1 MLEFLPAVPLGVLL
15 SFSFG
20 PLFFILLET
29 SISKGIKQAFFIDV
43 GVVAADITFFSV
55 AYFGASKLITE
66 ENQPALF
73 VLGGVLLSSYGV
85 LSFFKTYKKRKKQQK
100 GKVKVIDTPNLFSL
114 SVKGY
119 LLNIINVAVLFFWTG
134 VLFVIGPKFE
144 METGKIW
151 LFFLATVS
159 TYILVNLCKYYF
171 ASKLKTKLTDSILYK
186 MKQVLNLFVFVF
198 GAYLVVSGSVPP
210 VTVLN

>member
-1 MLEFLPAVPLGVLL
+1 MLEFLPAVPLGILL

-100 GKVKVIDTPNLFSL
+100 GKVKVIETPNLFSL
-114 SVKGY
+114 AVKGY

-144 METGKIW
+144 METGKTW

-186 MKQVLNLFVFVF
+186 MKQALNLFVFVF
-198 GAYLVVSGSVPP
+198 GVYLVVSGSIPS

>member
-114 SVKGY
+114 AVKGY

-198 GAYLVVSGSVPP
+198 GVYLVVSGSMPS

>member
-1 MLEFLPAVPLGVLL
+1 MLEFLPAVPLGILL

-100 GKVKVIDTPNLFSL
+100 GKVKVIQTPNLFSL
-114 SVKGY
+114 AIKGY

-151 LFFLATVS
+151 FFFLATVS
-159 TYILVNLCKYYF
+159 TYIIVNLCKYYF

-198 GAYLVVSGSVPP
+198 GVYLVVSGSMPS

>member
-1 MLEFLPAVPLGVLL
+1 MLEFLPAVPLGILL

-73 VLGGVLLSSYGV
+73 VLGGVLLSSYGM

-100 GKVKVIDTPNLFSL
+100 GKVRVIETPNLFSL
-114 SVKGY
+114 AVKGY

-144 METGKIW
+144 METGKTW

-159 TYILVNLCKYYF
+159 TYIFVNLCKYYF

-186 MKQVLNLFVFVF
+186 MKQVLNFFVFVF
-198 GAYLVVSGSVPP
+198 GVYLVVSGSVPS

>member
-1 MLEFLPAVPLGVLL
+1 MLEFLPAVPLGILL

-100 GKVKVIDTPNLFSL
+100 GKVKVIQTPNLFSL
-114 SVKGY
+114 AIKGY

-144 METGKIW
+144 METGKMW

-159 TYILVNLCKYYF
+159 TYIIVNLCKYYF

-198 GAYLVVSGSVPP
+198 GVYLVVSGSMPS

>member
-1 MLEFLPAVPLGVLL
+1 MLEFLPAVPLGILL

-85 LSFFKTYKKRKKQQK
+85 LSLFKTYKKRKKQQK
-100 GKVKVIDTPNLFSL
+100 GKVKVIETPNLFSL
-114 SVKGY
+114 AVKGY

-144 METGKIW
+144 METGKTW

-198 GAYLVVSGSVPP
+198 GVYLVVSGSMPS

>member
-1 MLEFLPAVPLGVLL
+1 MLEFLPAVPLGILL

-100 GKVKVIDTPNLFSL
+100 GKVKVIETPNLFSL
-114 SVKGY
+114 AIKGY

-159 TYILVNLCKYYF
+159 TYIIVNLCKYYF

-186 MKQVLNLFVFVF
+186 MKQALNLFVFIF
-198 GAYLVVSGSVPP
+198 GVYLVVSGSMTS

>member
-1 MLEFLPAVPLGVLL
+1 MLEFLPAVPLGILL

-73 VLGGVLLSSYGV
+73 VLGGVLLSSYGA

-100 GKVKVIDTPNLFSL
+100 GKVKVIETPNLFSL
-114 SVKGY
+114 AIKGY

-198 GAYLVVSGSVPP
+198 GVYLVVSGSMPSVA
-210 VTVLN
+210 VLN

>member
-1 MLEFLPAVPLGVLL
+1 MLEFLPAVPLGILL

-73 VLGGVLLSSYGV
+73 ILGGVLLSSYGV

-100 GKVKVIDTPNLFSL
+100 GKVKVIETPNLFSL
-114 SVKGY
+114 AIKGY

-144 METGKIW
+144 METGKMW

-159 TYILVNLCKYYF
+159 TYIIVNLCKYYF

-198 GAYLVVSGSVPP
+198 GVYLVVSGSMPS

>member
-1 MLEFLPAVPLGVLL
+1 MLEFLPAVPLGILL

-100 GKVKVIDTPNLFSL
+100 GKVKVIQTPNLFSL
-114 SVKGY
+114 AIKGY

-159 TYILVNLCKYYF
+159 TYIFVNLCKYYF

-186 MKQVLNLFVFVF
+186 MKQALNLFVFVF
-198 GAYLVVSGSVPP
+198 GVYLVVSGSMPS

>member
-1 MLEFLPAVPLGVLL
+1 MLEFLPAVPLGILL

-73 VLGGVLLSSYGV
+73 VLGGVLLSSYGA

-100 GKVKVIDTPNLFSL
+100 GKVKVIQTPNLFSL
-114 SVKGY
+114 AIKGY

-144 METGKIW
+144 METGKMW

-159 TYILVNLCKYYF
+159 TYIIVNLCKYYF

-198 GAYLVVSGSVPP
+198 GVYLVVSGSMPS

>member
-1 MLEFLPAVPLGVLL
+1 MLEFLPAVPLGILL

-100 GKVKVIDTPNLFSL
+100 GKVKVIETPNLFSL
-114 SVKGY
+114 AIKGY

-151 LFFLATVS
+151 RFFLATVS
-159 TYILVNLCKYYF
+159 TYIIVNLCKYYF

-186 MKQVLNLFVFVF
+186 MKQALNLFVFVF
-198 GAYLVVSGSVPP
+198 GVYLVVSGSMPS

>member
-100 GKVKVIDTPNLFSL
+100 GKVKVIQTPNLFSL
-114 SVKGY
+114 AIKGY

-198 GAYLVVSGSVPP
+198 GVYLVVSGSMPS

>member
-1 MLEFLPAVPLGVLL
+1 MLEFLPAVPLGILL

-114 SVKGY
+114 AVKGY

>member
-1 MLEFLPAVPLGVLL
+1 MLEFLPAVPLGILL

-100 GKVKVIDTPNLFSL
+100 GKVKVIETPNLFSL
-114 SVKGY
+114 AVKGY

-186 MKQVLNLFVFVF
+186 MKQALNLFVFVF
-198 GAYLVVSGSVPP
+198 GVYLVVSGSVPS

>member
-1 MLEFLPAVPLGVLL
+1 MLEFLPAVPLGILL

-43 GVVAADITFFSV
+43 GVIAADITFFSV
-55 AYFGASKLITE
+55 AYFGASRLITE

-73 VLGGVLLSSYGV
+73 VLGGVLLASYGV

-100 GKVKVIDTPNLFSL
+100 GKVKVIETPNLFSL
-114 SVKGY
+114 AVKGY

-186 MKQVLNLFVFVF
+186 MKQVLNFFVFVF
-198 GAYLVVSGSVPP
+198 GVYLVVSGSVPS

>member
-1 MLEFLPAVPLGVLL
+1 MLEFLPAVPLGILL

-100 GKVKVIDTPNLFSL
+100 GKVKVIQTPNLFSL
-114 SVKGY
+114 AIKGY

-151 LFFLATVS
+151 FFFLATVS
-159 TYILVNLCKYYF
+159 TYIIVNLCKYYF

-186 MKQVLNLFVFVF
+186 MKQALNLFVFVF
-198 GAYLVVSGSVPP
+198 GVYLVVSGSVPS

>member
-1 MLEFLPAVPLGVLL
+1 MLEFLPAVPLGILL

-85 LSFFKTYKKRKKQQK
+85 LSLFKTYKKRKKQQK
-100 GKVKVIDTPNLFSL
+100 GKVKVIETPNLFSL
-114 SVKGY
+114 AVKGY

-159 TYILVNLCKYYF
+159 TYIIVNLCKYYF

-198 GAYLVVSGSVPP
+198 GVYLVVSGSMPS

>member
-1 MLEFLPAVPLGVLL
+1 MLEFLPAVPLGILL

-85 LSFFKTYKKRKKQQK
+85 VSLFKTYKKRKKQQK
-100 GKVKVIDTPNLFSL
+100 GKVKVIQTPNLFSL
-114 SVKGY
+114 AIKGY

-144 METGKIW
+144 METGKMW

-159 TYILVNLCKYYF
+159 TYIIVNLCKYYF

-198 GAYLVVSGSVPP
+198 GVYLVVSGSMPS

>member
-1 MLEFLPAVPLGVLL
+1 MLEFLPAVPLGILL

-100 GKVKVIDTPNLFSL
+100 GKVKVIQTPNLFSL
-114 SVKGY
+114 AIKGY

-198 GAYLVVSGSVPP
+198 GVYLVVSGSMPS
-210 VTVLN
+210 VTALN

>member
-1 MLEFLPAVPLGVLL
+1 MLEFLPAVPLGILL

-29 SISKGIKQAFFIDV
+29 SISKGIKQAFFIDI

-100 GKVKVIDTPNLFSL
+100 GKVKVIETPNLFSL
-114 SVKGY
+114 AVKGY

-144 METGKIW
+144 METGKTW

-186 MKQVLNLFVFVF
+186 MKQVLNFFVFVF
-198 GAYLVVSGSVPP
+198 GVYLVVSGSVPS

>member
-1 MLEFLPAVPLGVLL
+1 
-15 SFSFG
+15 
-20 PLFFILLET
+20 LFFILLET

-73 VLGGVLLSSYGV
+73 VLGGVLLASYGA

-100 GKVKVIDTPNLFSL
+100 GKVKVIETPNLFSL
-114 SVKGY
+114 AVKGY

-144 METGKIW
+144 MQTGKIW

-159 TYILVNLCKYYF
+159 TYIFVNLCKYYF
-171 ASKLKTKLTDSILYK
+171 ASKLKSKLTGSILYK
-186 MKQVLNLFVFVF
+186 MKQILNFFVFVF
-198 GAYLVVSGSVPP
+198 GVYLVVSGSVPSA
-210 VTVLN
+210 TVLN

>member
-1 MLEFLPAVPLGVLL
+1 MLDFLPAIPLGILL

-43 GVVAADITFFSV
+43 GVVFSDITFFSI
-55 AYFGASKLITE
+55 AYFGASKIITE

-73 VLGGVLLSSYGV
+73 VLGGVLLASYGA
-85 LSFFKTYKKRKKQQK
+85 LSFFKTYQKRKKQQK
-100 GKVKVIDTPNLFSL
+100 GKVKIIETPNLFSL
-114 SVKGY
+114 AIKGY

-144 METGKIW
+144 MDTTKIW

-159 TYILVNLCKYYF
+159 TYVAVNLCKYYF
-171 ASKLKTKLTDSILYK
+171 ASKLKSKLTDSILYK
-186 MKQVLNLFVFVF
+186 MKQALNVFVF
-198 GAYLVVSGSVPP
+198 ICGIYLVIDGSSSS
-210 VTVLN
+210 LAEII

>member
-1 MLEFLPAVPLGVLL
+1 MLEFLPAVPLGILL

-85 LSFFKTYKKRKKQQK
+85 LSFFKTYKKRKKHQK
-100 GKVKVIDTPNLFSL
+100 GKVKVIETPNLFSL
-114 SVKGY
+114 AVKGY

-144 METGKIW
+144 METGKMW

-159 TYILVNLCKYYF
+159 TYIIVNLCKYYF

-198 GAYLVVSGSVPP
+198 GVYLVVSGSMPS

>member
-1 MLEFLPAVPLGVLL
+1 MLDFLPAVPLGILL

-43 GVVAADITFFSV
+43 GVIAADITFFSV
-55 AYFGASKLITE
+55 AYFGASRLITE

-73 VLGGVLLSSYGV
+73 VLGGVLLASYGV

-100 GKVKVIDTPNLFSL
+100 GKVKVIQTPNLFSL
-114 SVKGY
+114 AIKGY

-186 MKQVLNLFVFVF
+186 MKQVLNFFVFVF
-198 GAYLVVSGSVPP
+198 GVYLVVSGSVPS

>member
-1 MLEFLPAVPLGVLL
+1 MLEFLPAVPLGILL

-100 GKVKVIDTPNLFSL
+100 GKVKVIQTPNLFSL
-114 SVKGY
+114 AIKGY
-119 LLNIINVAVLFFWTG
+119 LLNIINVAVVFFWTG
-134 VLFVIGPKFE
+134 VLFVIGPKFV

-186 MKQVLNLFVFVF
+186 MKQALNLFVFVF
-198 GAYLVVSGSVPP
+198 GVYLVVSGSMPS

>member
-1 MLEFLPAVPLGVLL
+1 MLEFLPAVPLGILL

-100 GKVKVIDTPNLFSL
+100 GKVKVIQTPNLFSL
-114 SVKGY
+114 AIKGY

-144 METGKIW
+144 METGKTW

-186 MKQVLNLFVFVF
+186 MKQVLNFFVFVF
-198 GAYLVVSGSVPP
+198 GVYLVVSGSVPS

>member
-1 MLEFLPAVPLGVLL
+1 MLEFLPAVPLGILL

-85 LSFFKTYKKRKKQQK
+85 LSFFKTHKKRKKQQK
-100 GKVKVIDTPNLFSL
+100 GKVKVIQTPNLFSL
-114 SVKGY
+114 AIKGY

-198 GAYLVVSGSVPP
+198 GVYLVVSGSMPSVAA
-210 VTVLN
+210 LN

>member
-1 MLEFLPAVPLGVLL
+1 MLEFLPAVPLGILL

-85 LSFFKTYKKRKKQQK
+85 VSLFKTYKKRKKQQK
-100 GKVKVIDTPNLFSL
+100 GKVKVIQTPNLFSL
-114 SVKGY
+114 AIKGY

-186 MKQVLNLFVFVF
+186 MKQALNLFVFVF
-198 GAYLVVSGSVPP
+198 GVYLVVSGSMPS

>member
-1 MLEFLPAVPLGVLL
+1 MLEFLPAVPLGILL

-100 GKVKVIDTPNLFSL
+100 GKVKVIQTPNLFSL
-114 SVKGY
+114 AIKGY

-134 VLFVIGPKFE
+134 VLFLIGPKFE

-159 TYILVNLCKYYF
+159 TYVLVNLCKYYF

-198 GAYLVVSGSVPP
+198 GVYLVVSGSMPS

>member
-1 MLEFLPAVPLGVLL
+1 MLEFLPAVPLGILL

-100 GKVKVIDTPNLFSL
+100 GKVKVIQTPNLFSL
-114 SVKGY
+114 AIKGY

-144 METGKIW
+144 METGKTW

-198 GAYLVVSGSVPP
+198 GVYLVVSGSMPS

>member
-1 MLEFLPAVPLGVLL
+1 MLEFLPAVPLGILL

-73 VLGGVLLSSYGV
+73 FLGGVLLSSYGV

-100 GKVKVIDTPNLFSL
+100 GKVKVIQTPNLFSL
-114 SVKGY
+114 AIKGY

-144 METGKIW
+144 METGKMW

-159 TYILVNLCKYYF
+159 TYIIVNLCKYYF

-198 GAYLVVSGSVPP
+198 GVYLVVSGSMPSVI
-210 VTVLN
+210 VLN

>member
-1 MLEFLPAVPLGVLL
+1 MLEFLPAVPLGILL

-100 GKVKVIDTPNLFSL
+100 GKVKVIQTPNLFSL
-114 SVKGY
+114 AIKGY

-198 GAYLVVSGSVPP
+198 GVYLVVSGSMPS

>member
-1 MLEFLPAVPLGVLL
+1 MLEFLPAVPLGILL

-29 SISKGIKQAFFIDV
+29 SISKGIKQAFFIDI

-85 LSFFKTYKKRKKQQK
+85 LSLFKTYKKRKKQQK
-100 GKVKVIDTPNLFSL
+100 GKVKVIETPNLFSL
-114 SVKGY
+114 AVKGY

-144 METGKIW
+144 METGKMW

-159 TYILVNLCKYYF
+159 TYIIVNLCKYYF

-198 GAYLVVSGSVPP
+198 GVYLVVSGSVPS

>member
-1 MLEFLPAVPLGVLL
+1 MIDYLAAFPLGFIL

-85 LSFFKTYKKRKKQQK
+85 LSLFKTYKKRKKQQK
-100 GKVKVIDTPNLFSL
+100 GKVKVIETPNLFSL
-114 SVKGY
+114 AVKGY

-144 METGKIW
+144 METGKMW

-159 TYILVNLCKYYF
+159 TYIIVNLCKYYF

-198 GAYLVVSGSVPP
+198 GVYLVVSGSMPS

>member
-1 MLEFLPAVPLGVLL
+1 MLEFLPAVPLGILL

-29 SISKGIKQAFFIDV
+29 SISKGIKHAFFIDV

-100 GKVKVIDTPNLFSL
+100 GKVKVIQTPNLFSL
-114 SVKGY
+114 AIKGY

-151 LFFLATVS
+151 LFFMATVS
-159 TYILVNLCKYYF
+159 TYIIVNLCKYYF

-198 GAYLVVSGSVPP
+198 GVYLVVSGSMPS